1 MFKWFRPTA
10 LDPLSVSMAGVKLGD
25 RVLVVGCGDPRLI
38 AALAAKAGLSGRTCA
53 VDESPDLA
61 TEAGRVALK
70 EGALIETSVA
80 TPHALGFDRESFDLV
95 VLRDVRHARSRVAR
109 AGRAGSIAAAASGR
123 ALHGDRHAG
132 AQRRGRDARRTG
144 TGKRRPTAL
153 EAIEVFKASGIRCR
167 PHACRTRRPALRRS
181 GQEEQLSSGT
191 VTVEC
196 PRRFSARRS
205 GDGRRRSR
213 SSRR

>member
-10 LDPLSVSMAGVKLGD
+10 LDPLSVSMTGVKLGD

-38 AALAAKAGLSGRTCA
+38 AALAAKSGMSGRTCA

-70 EGALIETSVA
+70 EGVLIETSVA
-80 TPHALGFDRESFDLV
+80 MPHALGSTASPSISSCSATS
-95 VLRDVRHARSRVAR
+95 ARVIASRAR
-109 AGRAGSIAAAASGR
+109 WCAGSVEAAPSGR

-144 TGKRRPTAL
+144 TGTRRHGV
-153 EAIEVFKASGIRCR
+153 EAIDVFKAQGFV
-167 PHACRTRRPALRRS
+167 AVRTLAEREGLRF
-181 GQEEQLSSGT
+181 
-191 VTVEC
+191 VEAVKKN
-196 PRRFSARRS
+196 S
-205 GDGRRRSR
+205 
-213 SSRR
+213 